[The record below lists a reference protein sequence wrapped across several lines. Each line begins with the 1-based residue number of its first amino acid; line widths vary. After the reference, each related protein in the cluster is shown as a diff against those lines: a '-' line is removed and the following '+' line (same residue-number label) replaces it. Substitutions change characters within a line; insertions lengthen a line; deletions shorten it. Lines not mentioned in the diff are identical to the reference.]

1 MILPERVTQ
10 KGEKKS
16 PDTFSSPAIHSNL
29 LNFFHRTPFQ
39 APLDGS
45 AHDPMSRIPLKL
57 EQFRRS
63 LDRAASGE
71 NLDRKRFEQ
80 QSKPR
85 SFFRPRDCRGFHNA
99 LLAIAPRDTGPDSSL
114 KLHQVQMPPDP
125 LGSQVGL
132 SAGLLTF
139 RTGQL
144 ASPMTQQDL
153 DLLSLRVDV
162 DLDHFP

>member
-1 MILPERVTQ
+1 
-10 KGEKKS
+10 
-16 PDTFSSPAIHSNL
+16 
-29 LNFFHRTPFQ
+29 
-39 APLDGS
+39 
-45 AHDPMSRIPLKL
+45 
-57 EQFRRS
+57 
-63 LDRAASGE
+63 
-71 NLDRKRFEQ
+71 
-80 QSKPR
+80 
-85 SFFRPRDCRGFHNA
+85 
-99 LLAIAPRDTGPDSSL
+99 
-114 KLHQVQMPPDP
+114 MPPDP